1 MAAPID
7 FGFFDRPTVRGQKEA
22 ISLGTFG
29 SLLGFAPGGK
39 GTLSGFELQFLV
51 FTCLKIVQNTVLAS
65 TIFSFD
71 VCRQLK
77 CRMNWR
83 FHPAV
88 EPNEVGLDCLS
99 SFVT

>member
-39 GTLSGFELQFLV
+39 GTLSGFELQFLG
-51 FTCLKIVQNTVLAS
+51 FT
-65 TIFSFD
+65 
-71 VCRQLK
+71 
-77 CRMNWR
+77 
-83 FHPAV
+83 
-88 EPNEVGLDCLS
+88 
-99 SFVT
+99 

>member
-39 GTLSGFELQFLV
+39 GTLSGFELQFCRIHL
-51 FTCLKIVQNTVLAS
+51 TKDS
-65 TIFSFD
+65 TKYSAGEYYFQF
-71 VCRQLK
+71 
-77 CRMNWR
+77 
-83 FHPAV
+83 
-88 EPNEVGLDCLS
+88 
-99 SFVT
+99 